1 MLTTGRRDNRSVYH
15 CATYDY
21 DQGYGERVGNRAV
34 GIGEAPYF
42 DPNSASRSEELFGTS
57 G

>member
-1 MLTTGRRDNRSVYH
+1 MFH

-21 DQGYGERVGNRAV
+21 DQEPGERVGTRAV

-42 DPNSASRSEELFGTS
+42 DPESVSRSEELFGTVE
-57 G
+57 